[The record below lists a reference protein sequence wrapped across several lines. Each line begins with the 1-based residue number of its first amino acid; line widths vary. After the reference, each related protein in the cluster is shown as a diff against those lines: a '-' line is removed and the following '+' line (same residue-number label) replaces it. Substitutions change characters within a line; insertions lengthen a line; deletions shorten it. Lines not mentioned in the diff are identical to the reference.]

1 MTNITFLLCDQML
14 ATGLTLPLEQLK
26 AAEAF
31 AKTGNHGIVNQNAI
45 AITLASVSGASVKT
59 QTGLTLTPDCAI
71 EDVAQTDLIYLPA
84 LWRNP
89 EPIVR
94 RNKSVIP
101 WLNQKFSENSVL
113 ASVGTGC
120 WFLARTGL
128 LNDKP
133 ATTHWHFFDIFQ
145 KTFPQVQLKRQ
156 HFITRAGNIYCTGSI
171 NSLAD
176 LTIYFIQQFF
186 NKPIANLVER
196 HFFHELRATFETSRS
211 FQETNHAHPDEDIVQ
226 TQFWLRNNYGKEIKL
241 ASLAHQFGMSVRTFN
256 RRFKNATNQ
265 TPLDYL
271 RGIRLDGAKDLLQNT
286 NLSINE
292 ISFRAGYQDTTHFS
306 RLFKQK
312 HGVTP
317 TQYRSTVRAKL
328 FTPGV

>member
-1 MTNITFLLCDQML
+1 MPHITFLLCDQML
-14 ATGLTLPLEQLK
+14 ATGLTLPIEQLK
-26 AAEAF
+26 AAEIF
-31 AKTGNHGIVNQNAI
+31 AKTSNHKRVSPDPMAI
-45 AITLASVSGASVKT
+45 MLVSVDGAPIKT
-59 QTGLTLTPDCAI
+59 QTGLTLIPDGSI
-71 EDVAQTDLIYLPA
+71 EDVPQTDLIYLPA

-94 RNKSVIP
+94 RNKAVIP
-101 WLNQKFSENSVL
+101 WLNQMFSQDSVL

-120 WFLARTGL
+120 WFLARAGL
-128 LNDKP
+128 LNEKP
-133 ATTHWHFFDIFQ
+133 ATTHWHFFDTFQ

-186 NKPIANLVER
+186 NKPIGNLVER

-211 FQETNHAHPDEDIVQ
+211 FQETNNAHPDEEIVQ
-226 TQFWLRNNYGKEIKL
+226 TQFWLRHNYGKEINL
-241 ASLAHQFGMSVRTFN
+241 ASLAHEFGMSVRTFN
-256 RRFKNATNQ
+256 RRFKGATNQ
-265 TPLDYL
+265 TPLEYL
-271 RGIRLDGAKDLLQNT
+271 RGIRLDSAKDLLQST
-286 NLSINE
+286 NISINE
-292 ISFRAGYQDTTHFS
+292 ISFRSGYQDATHFS

-317 TQYRSTVRAKL
+317 TQYRTTVRAKL
-328 FTPGV
+328 FTPTT